1 MSSPTPLAL
10 GDNTAKSSATSQPS
24 HAPSCHSEEYAQK
37 MAKTVDELK
46 TEAANLLQ
54 RSSQALHQQSEQ
66 IRTQALKARES
77 ALGYVQHEPAKALLI
92 AAGVGAALVFL
103 GNWIGHRD
111 KR

>member
-1 MSSPTPLAL
+1 MSSPTPPVLTDSTTKPSA
-10 GDNTAKSSATSQPS
+10 SSPSS
-24 HAPSCHSEEYAQK
+24 HAASCHSEEYV
-37 MAKTVDELK
+37 AKVNKTMDELK
-46 TEAANLLQ
+46 AEAADLIQ

-77 ALGYVQHEPAKALLI
+77 TLGYVQHEPAKALLI

-103 GNWIGHRD
+103 GNWIGHRN